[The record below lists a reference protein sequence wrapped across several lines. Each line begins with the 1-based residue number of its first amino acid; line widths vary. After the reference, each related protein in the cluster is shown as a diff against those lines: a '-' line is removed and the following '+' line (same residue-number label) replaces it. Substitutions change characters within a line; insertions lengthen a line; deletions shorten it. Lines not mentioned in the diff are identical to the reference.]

1 MDEPLDNHNWHWH
14 QLHTALNRNNEL
26 SDTYSSLNYIMT
38 LCGCTMNNL
47 PQSASRVFMFLTQTN
62 LKLEFLTDS
71 NFRAVLS
78 LKSYEL
84 RIFSAY
90 FLVLRRQ
97 EKKGCKGYYFCRSK
111 NGPCTHVSRFSIHHL
126 LLRLFNFFSKK
137 PEKLNSR
144 PWTVD
149 TLTDME
155 KVLSHYENLVF

>member
-1 MDEPLDNHNWHWH
+1 MESAPPQTCMDDPLDNHNWHWH

-47 PQSASRVFMFLTQTN
+47 PQSDSRVFMFLTQTN

-71 NFRAVLS
+71 NFRAVLF

-90 FLVLRRQ
+90 FCCCEDRKRRVVKDTTFADQ
-97 EKKGCKGYYFCRSK
+97 RMDRAPTFQDFQSTIYSYC
-111 NGPCTHVSRFSIHHL
+111 
-126 LLRLFNFFSKK
+126 LFNF
-137 PEKLNSR
+137 
-144 PWTVD
+144 
-149 TLTDME
+149 
-155 KVLSHYENLVF
+155 